1 MNSDATASTRMV
13 EVVAWLE
20 VNRKRVLIGVILL
33 AVLISVLSIY
43 RWNRGQAEIAAN
55 AALLEL
61 ENQTGRGQA
70 AREPGAQAFLQVAAS
85 HPGTSAGAQASLF
98 AAEAMFKEGKYAEAK
113 AQFEVFLRDYG
124 DNPFLPTAALGIAA
138 SLDSQDKTN
147 EALVA
152 YQNVASGYPNSAVAG
167 QAKLAIA
174 RLYEARNE
182 PAQALKIYDELARPT
197 APTGW
202 SSEAGKRRED
212 LLSRHPELAK
222 TNEPPSTVTAPSLTG
237 PGGVPVLSTNPPVAN
252 PPKP

>member
-1 MNSDATASTRMV
+1 MV

-20 VNRKRVLIGVILL
+20 VNRKRVLIGVIVL
-33 AVLISVLSIY
+33 AVLISAFFVY

-55 AALLEL
+55 AALLAL
-61 ENQTGRGQA
+61 ENQGDRGQA
-70 AREPGAQAFLQVAAS
+70 AKDPGAQAFLQVAAS
-85 HPGTSAGAQASLF
+85 HQGTGAGAQARLLG
-98 AAEAMFKEGKYAEAK
+98 AEALFKEGKYAEAK
-113 AQFEVFLRDYG
+113 AQFEAFLRDDV

-152 YQNVASGYPNSAVAG
+152 YQNVLAGYPNSIVAG

-174 RLYEARNE
+174 RFHEARNE
-182 PAQALKIYDELARPT
+182 PAQALKIYDELARPN

-212 LLSRHPELAK
+212 LLSRHPELVK
-222 TNEPPSTVTAPSLTG
+222 TNEPLSTVTAPSLTG
-237 PGGVPVLSTNPPVAN
+237 PGGVPVLSTNPPAAN
-252 PPKP
+252 TPKP